1 MRFSA
6 PLADRPKPGRHMS
19 LNVCIAVSRLP
30 TLIVFNNGN
39 GAVAVAWQDGWLGAP
54 RSVHLSMDAR
64 IAIIDD
70 DADVRESTR
79 QLLRSRGYLT
89 VGFASAEDFL
99 KSGEVIQASCVIT
112 DVRMP
117 GMSGVALQAWL
128 KAQGSN
134 IPMIFVTAFP
144 EPKIQEQ
151 VLAAGA
157 RAYLAKPYQ
166 AASLINCIEAVL
178 QH

>member
-1 MRFSA
+1 M
-6 PLADRPKPGRHMS
+6 
-19 LNVCIAVSRLP
+19 
-30 TLIVFNNGN
+30 T
-39 GAVAVAWQDGWLGAP
+39 
-54 RSVHLSMDAR
+54 AR

-70 DADVRESTR
+70 DAGVRESTR

-89 VGFASAEDFL
+89 LAFESAEDFL
-99 KSGEVIQASCVIT
+99 KSGEVVQASCVVT

-128 KAQGSN
+128 KAQGST

-144 EPKIQEQ
+144 EQKIQEQ

-166 AASLINCIEAVL
+166 APDLINCIEAAL
-178 QH
+178 TE

>member
-1 MRFSA
+1 
-6 PLADRPKPGRHMS
+6 MS
-19 LNVCIAVSRLP
+19 
-30 TLIVFNNGN
+30 
-39 GAVAVAWQDGWLGAP
+39 
-54 RSVHLSMDAR
+54 AR

-89 VGFASAEDFL
+89 HTFASAEDFL

-128 KAQGSN
+128 KAQGSAV
-134 IPMIFVTAFP
+134 PMIFVTAFP
-144 EPKIQEQ
+144 ERKIQEQ

-157 RAYLAKPYQ
+157 RAFLAKPYQ
-166 AASLINCIEAVL
+166 AVSLINCIEAIL
-178 QH
+178 QD

>member
-1 MRFSA
+1 M
-6 PLADRPKPGRHMS
+6 
-19 LNVCIAVSRLP
+19 
-30 TLIVFNNGN
+30 T
-39 GAVAVAWQDGWLGAP
+39 
-54 RSVHLSMDAR
+54 AR

-70 DADVRESTR
+70 DAGVRESTR

-89 VGFASAEDFL
+89 LAFELAEDFL
-99 KSGEVIQASCVIT
+99 KSGEVVQASCVVT

-128 KAQGSN
+128 KAQGST

-144 EPKIQEQ
+144 EQKIQEQ

-166 AASLINCIEAVL
+166 AANLINCIEAAL
-178 QH
+178 TE

>member
-1 MRFSA
+1 MYSCVTPPGGYCAICGGGGGGSTASA
-6 PLADRPKPGRHMS
+6 ELRDQLHWAM
-19 LNVCIAVSRLP
+19 
-30 TLIVFNNGN
+30 T
-39 GAVAVAWQDGWLGAP
+39 
-54 RSVHLSMDAR
+54 AR

-79 QLLRSRGYLT
+79 QLLRSRGFLT
-89 VGFASAEDFL
+89 LVFASAEDFL
-99 KSGEVIQASCVIT
+99 KSGEVIQASCVVT

-128 KAQGSN
+128 RAQGST

-144 EPKIQEQ
+144 EPKTQAQ

-157 RAYLAKPYQ
+157 HAYLEKPYQ
-166 AASLINCIEAVL
+166 AAILIDCIEAVL
-178 QH
+178 KD

>member
-1 MRFSA
+1 MRQRRR
-6 PLADRPKPGRHMS
+6 LLYNPGWPELRDQLQRAM
-19 LNVCIAVSRLP
+19 
-30 TLIVFNNGN
+30 T
-39 GAVAVAWQDGWLGAP
+39 
-54 RSVHLSMDAR
+54 AR

-70 DADVRESTR
+70 DAGVRESTR
-79 QLLRSRGYLT
+79 QLLRSQGYLT
-89 VGFASAEDFL
+89 LAFASAEDFL
-99 KSGEVIQASCVIT
+99 KSGEVAEASCVVT

-128 KAQGSN
+128 KAQGST

-157 RAYLAKPYQ
+157 LAYLAKPYQ
-166 AASLINCIEAVL
+166 AASLINCIESVL
-178 QH
+178 KD